1 MAHLTLNNKIL
12 NDFDKLGIA
21 FSGGLDSSVLLN
33 LISDQVIPKD
43 RITALHINHGIN
55 NDSDK
60 WEEFCAQIADG
71 LGVDFKSWKL
81 KDLDKISEDI
91 LRNKRHEVFKSWAD
105 HNDLIITGH
114 HLDDH
119 IETVLFRLF
128 RGTGIKG
135 LEGIREIS
143 KVRDINFYRP
153 FLKNKKKEI
162 LKYAQ
167 EHNLSWVEDD
177 SNRESKFSRNM
188 IRNDL
193 MPKIISRWPSIGKSI
208 GKLSEEAKWNQ
219 KILTD
224 IAREDLAYIDA
235 RKDKINM
242 QRLKSLSNERQK
254 NVIVFWLNN
263 ENDIYVP
270 SKLIFQI
277 LSSVA
282 EPSSESRSFIIHSDS
297 LNTDIRIIVSSKE
310 IRMVDQGSLR
320 PLPENLRVNWDLKKS
335 IKIPSG
341 ELSTQESYG
350 KGLDKK
356 YLKDDVIIKAR
367 VGGERCKPFG
377 RDKSQK
383 IKNLFQEF
391 EIPDWKRNSIPLIYI
406 NDRIAAVG
414 DLWVCDEFHTNL
426 DESGISIVWND
437 NVNK

>member
-242 QRLKSLSNERQK
+242 QRLKTLSNERQK

-263 ENDIYVP
+263 QNAIYVP

-277 LSSVA
+277 LSSIA

-297 LNTDIRIIVSSKE
+297 PNNDIRVIVSSKE
-310 IRMVDQGSLR
+310 IRMVDQGSLK
-320 PLPENLRVNWDLKKS
+320 PLPENLRVNWDLKNS

-356 YLKDDVIIKAR
+356 YLKDNVIIKAR

>member
-12 NDFDKLGIA
+12 NDFEKLGIA

-33 LISDQVIPKD
+33 LISDQFIPKD
-43 RITALHINHGIN
+43 RITVLHINHGIN

-71 LGVDFKSWKL
+71 LGFNFKSWKL

-128 RGTGIKG
+128 RGTGIQG

-224 IAREDLAYIDA
+224 IAREDLAYIGA

-254 NVIVFWLNN
+254 NVLVFWLNN

-277 LSSVA
+277 LSTVA

-310 IRMVDQGSLR
+310 IRMVDQRSFR
-320 PLPENLRVNWDLKKS
+320 PLPENLRLNWDLKKS

>member
-60 WEEFCAQIADG
+60 WEEFCAQTADG

-91 LRNKRHEVFKSWAD
+91 LRNKRHEMFKSWAD

-128 RGTGIKG
+128 RGTGIQG

-177 SNRESKFSRNM
+177 SNRESQFSRNM

-208 GKLSEEAKWNQ
+208 VKLSEEAKWNQ

-224 IAREDLAYIDA
+224 IAREDLANIDA

-254 NVIVFWLNN
+254 NAIVFWLNN
-263 ENDIYVP
+263 KNDIYVP
-270 SKLIFQI
+270 SKLMFQI

-297 LNTDIRIIVSSKE
+297 LNTDKRIIVSSKE

>member
-55 NDSDK
+55 NNSDK

-242 QRLKSLSNERQK
+242 QRLKTLSKERQK

-263 ENDIYVP
+263 QNDIYVP

-277 LSSVA
+277 LSSIA

-377 RDKSQK
+377 RHKSQK

-437 NVNK
+437 NLNE

>member
-12 NDFDKLGIA
+12 DDFDKLGIA

-55 NDSDK
+55 NYSDK

-128 RGTGIKG
+128 RGTGIQG
-135 LEGIREIS
+135 LEGIKEIS

-167 EHNLSWVEDD
+167 EHNLCWVEDD

-193 MPKIISRWPSIGKSI
+193 MPKIISRWPSISKSI
-208 GKLSEEAKWNQ
+208 GKLSEEAKWNK

-224 IAREDLAYIDA
+224 IAREDLAYIGA

-254 NVIVFWLNN
+254 NAIVFWLNN
-263 ENDIYVP
+263 DNDIYVP

-277 LSSVA
+277 LSPIA
-282 EPSSESRSFIIHSDS
+282 EPSSKSRSFIIHSDS
-297 LNTDIRIIVSSKE
+297 LNTDMRIIVSSKE
-310 IRMVDQGSLR
+310 IRMIDQDSLR

-356 YLKDDVIIKAR
+356 YLKEDVIIKAR

-391 EIPDWKRNSIPLIYI
+391 EIPDWKRNSIPIIYI

-426 DESGISIVWND
+426 DESGISIVWTD

>member
-1 MAHLTLNNKIL
+1 MAHLTLKNKIL
-12 NDFDKLGIA
+12 NDFDKLGVA
-21 FSGGLDSSVLLN
+21 FSGGLDSSVLLK

-43 RITALHINHGIN
+43 RITALHVNHGIN
-55 NDSDK
+55 NDSDQ
-60 WEEFCAQIADG
+60 WEEFCAQIAAG
-71 LGVDFKSWKL
+71 LGVNFKSWKL

-91 LRNKRHEVFKSWAD
+91 LRNKRHEIFKRWAD
-105 HNDLIITGH
+105 HNDLIVTGH

-153 FLKNKKKEI
+153 FLENTKKEI

-167 EHNLSWVEDD
+167 EHNLSWVEDG

-193 MPKIISRWPSIGKSI
+193 MPKIIARWPSIGKSV

-219 KILTD
+219 KILTEV
-224 IAREDLAYIDA
+224 AREDLANIDA
-235 RKDKINM
+235 SKDKINM
-242 QRLKSLSNERQK
+242 ERLKSLSKERQK
-254 NVIVFWLNN
+254 NAIVFWLNN

-270 SKLIFQI
+270 SKFIFQI
-277 LSSVA
+277 LSSVS
-282 EPSSESRSFIIHSDS
+282 EPSSESSSFIIHSDS
-297 LNTDIRIIVSSKE
+297 HNTDIRIIVSSKE
-310 IRMVDQGSLR
+310 IRILDEGLLR
-320 PLPENLRVNWDLKKS
+320 PLPENLRVIWDLKKS

-356 YLKDDVIIKAR
+356 YLRDDVIIKAR

-426 DESGISIVWND
+426 NESGISIVWND
-437 NVNK
+437 NLNE

>member
-1 MAHLTLNNKIL
+1 MALLTLNNKIL
-12 NDFDKLGIA
+12 NDFDELGIA
-21 FSGGLDSSVLLN
+21 FSGGLDSSVLLK

-43 RITALHINHGIN
+43 RITALHVNHGIN

-60 WEEFCAQIADG
+60 WEEFCAQIAAG
-71 LGVDFKSWKL
+71 LGVNFKSWKL

-91 LRNKRHEVFKSWAD
+91 LRNKRHEIFKSWAD
-105 HNDLIITGH
+105 HNDLIVTGH

-153 FLKNKKKEI
+153 FLENTKKEI

-167 EHNLSWVEDD
+167 EHNLSWVEDG

-193 MPKIISRWPSIGKSI
+193 MPKIIARWPAIGKSV

-219 KILTD
+219 KILTEV
-224 IAREDLAYIDA
+224 AREDLANIDA
-235 RKDKINM
+235 SKDKINM
-242 QRLKSLSNERQK
+242 ERLKSLSNERQK
-254 NVIVFWLNN
+254 NAIVFWLNN

-282 EPSSESRSFIIHSDS
+282 EPSSESSSFIIHSDS
-297 LNTDIRIIVSSKE
+297 LNSDIRIIVSSKE
-310 IRMVDQGSLR
+310 IRILDQGSLR
-320 PLPENLRVNWDLKKS
+320 PLPENLRVIWDLKKS

-356 YLKDDVIIKAR
+356 YLRDDVIIKAR

-426 DESGISIVWND
+426 NESGISIVWND

>member
-12 NDFDKLGIA
+12 DDFDKLGIA

-60 WEEFCAQIADG
+60 WEEFCAQIADE
-71 LGVDFKSWKL
+71 LGVNFKSWKL
-81 KDLDKISEDI
+81 KDLEKISEDT

-119 IETVLFRLF
+119 TETVLFRLF
-128 RGTGIKG
+128 RGTGIQG

-242 QRLKSLSNERQK
+242 QRLKTLSNERQK

-263 ENDIYVP
+263 QNDIYVP

-277 LSSVA
+277 LSSIA
-282 EPSSESRSFIIHSDS
+282 EPSSESRSFIIRSDS

-426 DESGISIVWND
+426 NESGISIVWND